1 MTEQTKATLVMY
13 YAVAVLLFGALA
25 DLVIVMHSGTVY
37 LR

>member
-13 YAVAVLLFGALA
+13 YAIAVLMFGVLA
-25 DLVIVMHSGTVY
+25 DLVIVMHSGTVF